1 MTARVIVVG
10 SINADVTATASPLP
24 RPGETLVGDS
34 FDLVLGGK
42 GSNQAVAAARA
53 EVETVM
59 VGCVGADAFKEL
71 TLGALGAEGIDLSLV
86 ETVGDRTGI
95 AHIRVN
101 GETGQ
106 NDIVIVPFANAE
118 LTPERVERLLPPGGT
133 DADADTVLLLQ
144 LEVPTAT
151 TVRAAQ
157 LGRERGWTVILDPA
171 PALTLP
177 EEIWAHVDVVKPNET
192 EAGIFSGVEVTDRA
206 SAEQAGRWF
215 VERGVEHVIITRGAQ
230 GLLEVSADGATE
242 WEPRRVQAV
251 DSTAAG
257 DSFSGNLA
265 AALAQ
270 GRPWEESVRR
280 ARAAGTYAVTVA
292 GASPSMPRPA
302 DLEPY
307 L

>member
-1 MTARVIVVG
+1 MARVIVVG

-53 EVETVM
+53 EVDTVM

-71 TLGALGAEGIDLSLV
+71 TLGALGAEGIDLGRV
-86 ETVGDRTGI
+86 ETVGDRTGV

-118 LTPERVERLLPPGGT
+118 LTPERVERLLP
-133 DADADTVLLLQ
+133 DAGDVDATVLLLQ
-144 LEVPTAT
+144 LEVPPET
-151 TVRAAQ
+151 TVRAAR

-171 PALTLP
+171 PALPLP
-177 EEIWAHVDVVKPNET
+177 EEIWADVDVVKPNET

-206 SAEQAGRWF
+206 SAERAGRWF
-215 VERGVEHVIITRGAQ
+215 VERGVEHVIITRGAE
-230 GLLEVSADGATE
+230 GLLEISADGVTE
-242 WEPRRVQAV
+242 WEPRRVTAV

-270 GRPWEESVRR
+270 GRPWEEAVPR

-302 DLEPY
+302 DLQPY